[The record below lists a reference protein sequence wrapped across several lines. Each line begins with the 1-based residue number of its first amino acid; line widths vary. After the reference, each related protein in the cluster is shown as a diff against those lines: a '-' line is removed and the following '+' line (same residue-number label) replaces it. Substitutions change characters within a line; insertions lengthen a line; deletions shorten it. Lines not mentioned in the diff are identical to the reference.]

1 MSQKPPIH
9 SSSVEFVVIINS
21 FNRLPLLKGALP
33 SITQALCY
41 ISLNAAIV
49 IFDAGSTDGS
59 SEFIRAFT
67 DQTPN
72 LPIHCLYPP
81 SGEGRSFSAGCNYA
95 AKFAAQAFPQL
106 KWLFFFETDNLIKN
120 NQALPLAIQLLEEQ
134 EHLAA
139 VGFTVER
146 RSGEKAGFGSCFPT
160 ALGFVLG
167 QQITQKLGLAHSLLS
182 QWHPFSGT
190 RWATS
195 DTVFTS
201 PLLVRYEAWQVVGE
215 MDATTFPY
223 SDCDHD
229 WCWRAAKQDWH
240 IAVLDTA
247 GVVHDN
253 DMQSSAWSS
262 NRVVNFHQARLN
274 LLLKHQGQWVL
285 WLKPLLFCRHSL
297 ELILLRVMA
306 LYSKR
311 AKHSFSQRQILL
323 MTVLRDYK
331 SL

>member
-1 MSQKPPIH
+1 MSQESPIH
-9 SSSVEFVVIINS
+9 PSSVEFVVIINS
-21 FNRLPLLKGALP
+21 FNRLPLLKEALS
-33 SITQALCY
+33 SIAQALRH
-41 ISLNAAIV
+41 ISLNAAVV
-49 IFDAGSTDGS
+49 IFDADSTDGS
-59 SEFIRAFT
+59 SEFIQTFI
-67 DQTPN
+67 DQTPD

-81 SGEGRSFSAGCNYA
+81 SSEERSFSAGCNHA
-95 AKFAAQAFPQL
+95 AKFAAQVFPQL

-120 NQALPLAIQLLEEQ
+120 NQALPLAIQLLEKQ
-134 EHLAA
+134 ERLAA

-146 RSGEKAGFGSCFPT
+146 RSGEKTGFGSRFPT

-167 QQITQKLGLAHSLLS
+167 QQITRKLGLAHPLLS

-201 PLLVRYEAWQVVGE
+201 PLLVRYDAWQAVGE
-215 MDATTFPY
+215 MDATSFPY

-229 WCWRAAKQDWH
+229 WCWRAAKQNWR
-240 IAVLDTA
+240 IAVLDTT
-247 GVVHDN
+247 GVIHDN
-253 DMQSSAWSS
+253 DMQSSAWSG
-262 NRVVNFHQARLN
+262 NRVINFHQARLN

-297 ELILLRVMA
+297 ELILLSIRA

-323 MTVLRDYK
+323 TTVLRDYK

>member
-1 MSQKPPIH
+1 M
-9 SSSVEFVVIINS
+9 ELVVIINS

-33 SITQALCY
+33 SIAQALCH
-41 ISLNAAIV
+41 IPLNAAIV

-59 SEFIRAFT
+59 SEFIQAFT

-72 LPIHCLYPP
+72 LRIHCLYPP
-81 SGEGRSFSAGCNYA
+81 SSEDRSFSAGCNNA
-95 AKFAAQAFPQL
+95 AKFAAQEFPQL

-120 NQALPLAIQLLEEQ
+120 NQALPLATQLLEKQ

-146 RSGEKAGFGSCFPT
+146 RSGEKAGFGSRFPT
-160 ALGFVLG
+160 ALDFVLG
-167 QQITQKLGLAHSLLS
+167 QQITQKLGLAHPLLS
-182 QWHPFSGT
+182 QWHTFSGT

-201 PLLVRYEAWQVVGE
+201 PLLVKYKAWQEVGE
-215 MDATTFPY
+215 MDATNFPY

-229 WCWRAAKQDWH
+229 WCWRAAKQDWK
-240 IAVLDTA
+240 IAVLDTT
-247 GVVHDN
+247 GVIHDN
-253 DMQSSAWSS
+253 DMQVSDWSG
-262 NRVVNFHQARLN
+262 NRVINFHQARLN

-285 WLKPLLFCRHSL
+285 WLKPLLFCRHVL
-297 ELILLRVMA
+297 ELILLSIRA
-306 LYSKR
+306 LCSKR

-323 MTVLRDYK
+323 MTVLQDYK
-331 SL
+331 PL